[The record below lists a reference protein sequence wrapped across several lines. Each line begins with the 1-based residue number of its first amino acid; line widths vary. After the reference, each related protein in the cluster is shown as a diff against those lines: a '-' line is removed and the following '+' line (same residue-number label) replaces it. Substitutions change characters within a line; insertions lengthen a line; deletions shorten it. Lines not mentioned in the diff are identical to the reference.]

1 MDIKV
6 LAALDRASYSVE
18 RVLQLVRASFNEQM
32 GDLSCK
38 VFFQRLWRKL
48 EAIHDPGVIKPSPN
62 DYHPGREYLYERAP
76 YDLQA
81 AANEGFAHL
90 LNVGY
95 VYPKPTGDYLNFS
108 RSEWY
113 CWTERGLQWIKGA
126 EPIPEEVTGYMKF
139 LREHVATLDDVIE
152 QYILEALAAFNR
164 EAYFAAA
171 VMVGAASEKAVYLLA
186 ASLLNALKPS
196 RRRTTLETALNRRQ
210 LFALLDCVRVTIEES
225 SAGNLAPIPYSVSEG
240 AASHLASLF
249 EAIRAQ
255 RNDAVHPMNAT
266 VSASS
271 VRLLLH
277 SFPYALSTTE
287 KLRTWSDANP
297 ACL

>member
-1 MDIKV
+1 MSQKD
-6 LAALDRASYSVE
+6 YSVE

-32 GDLSCK
+32 GDLSSK

-48 EAIHDPGVIKPSPN
+48 EAINDPGIIKPSPH
-62 DYHPGREYLYERAP
+62 DYRPGQEYLYEQAP
-76 YDLQA
+76 GDLQKA
-81 AANEGFAHL
+81 AHEGLFYL
-90 LNVGY
+90 LNAGY

-113 CWTERGLQWIKGA
+113 CWTGRGLQWIKGS

-139 LREHVATLDDVIE
+139 LREHVPTLDDVIE
-152 QYILEALAAFNR
+152 QYILEALTAFNR

-196 RRRTTLETALNRRQ
+196 RRRTTLETALNKRQ
-210 LFALLDCVRVTIEES
+210 LFALLDCVRKTIEDFS
-225 SAGNLAPIPYSVSEG
+225 SGNPAPIPYSASEG
-240 AASHLASLF
+240 AILHLASLF

-255 RNDAVHPMNAT
+255 RNDAVHPMNAN

-297 ACL
+297 ASL